1 MTRLCNRPASIHMGG
16 HRLRGLGGYT
26 AGGAGYVCRCA
37 AGLLVLTSIEEW
49 PSPIMGIL
57 RDFERRVEGAVEGLF
72 ARAFRSGVQP
82 VELGKRLVR
91 AVEDSRQVGVSRVYV
106 DNVYTIELSPRD
118 RQRFAEYER
127 ALCSELAALA
137 VDSARENNWAMLG
150 PARVELATA
159 EDLVEGRFRVSG
171 RVEAA
176 EQPAAPMPA
185 GRGWGAEPAVPAGPA
200 TAMLPGEVHQ
210 PRVRAPASL
219 VLVSAGGSGRVFPLT
234 QLETT
239 IGRSEQSDI
248 ALADPGVSRNHAR
261 IIREGDDFI
270 VEDLRSTN
278 GTEVNGQ
285 PIRRRRLANG
295 DVIKLANSSL
305 QFRRE
310 G

>member
-1 MTRLCNRPASIHMGG
+1 MAF
-16 HRLRGLGGYT
+16 
-26 AGGAGYVCRCA
+26 
-37 AGLLVLTSIEEW
+37 
-49 PSPIMGIL
+49 L
-57 RDFERRVEGAVEGLF
+57 RDFERRLEGAVEGLF

-106 DNVYTIELSPRD
+106 DNLYSIELSPRD
-118 RQRFAEYER
+118 RQRFADYER
-127 ALCSELAALA
+127 ALTSELAALV
-137 VDSARENNWAMLG
+137 VDTARENDWAMMG
-150 PARVELATA
+150 PARVELETDEA
-159 EDLVEGRFRVSG
+159 LSEGRFRVVS
-171 RVEAA
+171 RVEAS
-176 EQPAAPMPA
+176 EQPVPAARGWAPESAAP
-185 GRGWGAEPAVPAGPA
+185 VGPA
-200 TAMLPGEVHQ
+200 TAMLPGEVRAAR
-210 PRVRAPASL
+210 PRAPANL
-219 VLVSAGGSGRVFPLT
+219 TLLLATGAVSQVYPLE
-234 QLETT
+234 QPEVM

-285 PIRRRRLANG
+285 PIRRRRLADG
-295 DVIKLANSSL
+295 DVVKLANSTL

>member
-1 MTRLCNRPASIHMGG
+1 MGF
-16 HRLRGLGGYT
+16 
-26 AGGAGYVCRCA
+26 
-37 AGLLVLTSIEEW
+37 
-49 PSPIMGIL
+49 L
-57 RDFERRVEGAVEGLF
+57 RDFERRIEGAVEGLF

-106 DNVYTIELSPRD
+106 DNVYTIELSPGD
-118 RQRFAEYER
+118 RQRFSDYER
-127 ALCSELAALA
+127 ALTGELAALV
-137 VDSARENNWAMLG
+137 VDAARESNWAMMG

-159 EDLVEGRFRVSG
+159 ADLSEGRFRVVS
-171 RVEAA
+171 RVEAT
-176 EQPAAPMPA
+176 EQPVPAARGWSPEAAAP
-185 GRGWGAEPAVPAGPA
+185 VGPA
-200 TAMLPGEVHQ
+200 TAMLPGEVRSTR
-210 PRVRAPASL
+210 PRAPASL
-219 VLVSAGGSGRVFPLT
+219 ALISPTGAVAQLYPLLRT
-234 QLETT
+234 EIM

-285 PIRRRRLANG
+285 PVRRRRLAEG
-295 DVIKLANSSL
+295 DVVKLANSTL

-310 G
+310 S

>member
-1 MTRLCNRPASIHMGG
+1 
-16 HRLRGLGGYT
+16 
-26 AGGAGYVCRCA
+26 
-37 AGLLVLTSIEEW
+37 
-49 PSPIMGIL
+49 MGIL
-57 RDFERRVEGAVEGLF
+57 RDFERRIEDAVEGLF

-91 AVEDSRQVGVSRVYV
+91 AVDDSRQVGVNRIYV

-127 ALCSELAALA
+127 ALCSELAALV
-137 VDSARENNWAMLG
+137 VDTARENNWAMLG
-150 PARVELATA
+150 PARVELETA
-159 EDLVEGRFRVSG
+159 DDLVEGRFRVSS
-171 RVEAA
+171 RVEPV
-176 EQPAAPMPA
+176 ERDRGPAAGQAWAP
-185 GRGWGAEPAVPAGPA
+185 EPRAAVGPA
-200 TAMLPGEVHQ
+200 TAMLPGEVRQ
-210 PRVRAPASL
+210 PRARAPASL
-219 VLVSAGGSGRVFPLT
+219 VLLDMGRQGRAFPLT
-234 QLETT
+234 QLETS
-239 IGRSEQSDI
+239 IGRAEQSDI

-285 PIRRRRLANG
+285 PIRRRRLADG
-295 DVIKLANSSL
+295 DMLKLANSTL

>member
-1 MTRLCNRPASIHMGG
+1 
-16 HRLRGLGGYT
+16 
-26 AGGAGYVCRCA
+26 
-37 AGLLVLTSIEEW
+37 
-49 PSPIMGIL
+49 MGIL

-106 DNVYTIELSPRD
+106 DNVYTIELSPVD

-137 VDSARENNWAMLG
+137 VDTARENNWAMLG
-150 PARVELATA
+150 PARVELETA

-176 EQPAAPMPA
+176 ERPPVAAAPPQA
-185 GRGWGAEPAVPAGPA
+185 ASGWGADPAVAAGPA
-200 TAMLPGEVHQ
+200 TAMLPGEVRQ
-210 PRVRAPASL
+210 PRVRAPAKL
-219 VLVSAGGSGRVFPLT
+219 VLVSSGGSGQVFPLT
-234 QLETT
+234 QIETS

-285 PIRRRRLANG
+285 PIRRRRLADG
-295 DVIKLANSSL
+295 DVVKLANSSL